1 MVENYSWYGAES
13 PQALAWSDAN
23 RELDHLD
30 RYSGM
35 GGFCSQTQI
44 WWHYQFS
51 EEEVLVLPMRVTK
64 MWAELVTATLNGV
77 ECSGLRYLE
86 YVDNEAV
93 ELVIQ
98 GQSTKDPRLHGML
111 LLRDSSNRGNAL
123 KPEDWIS
130 RGDFESFK

>member
-1 MVENYSWYGAES
+1 MFPNTNTV
-13 PQALAWSDAN
+13 
-23 RELDHLD
+23 HV
-30 RYSGM
+30 
-35 GGFCSQTQI
+35 

-51 EEEVLVLPMRVTK
+51 EEEVLVLPIRVTE
-64 MWAELVTATLNGV
+64 MWAELVTAALNRVG
-77 ECSGLRYLE
+77 CSGLRCLE

-98 GQSTKDPRLHGML
+98 GQSAKDPRLHEML

-123 KPEDWIS
+123 KPADWIS

>member
-1 MVENYSWYGAES
+1 MIPLSNHLKARFLCTRQAFKVTGGAALVENYSWYGAES

-51 EEEVLVLPMRVTK
+51 EEEVLVLPIHVTK
-64 MWAELVTATLNGV
+64 MWAELVTAALNGV
-77 ECSGLRYLE
+77 ECSGLRHLE
-86 YVDNEAV
+86 YVDNE
-93 ELVIQ
+93 
-98 GQSTKDPRLHGML
+98 GS
-111 LLRDSSNRGNAL
+111 
-123 KPEDWIS
+123 
-130 RGDFESFK
+130 